1 MIRKEV
7 KTRVKKILFIIYK
20 FYLSGAE
27 KLVYDLAKNL
37 DKTQYEVSIVA
48 LYDSEDKENEK
59 AIMDELSKQKIQIF
73 QIGAKPG
80 GDRIKIILKLCN
92 LIKKYQIDIIHSHSF
107 FPNLYGRICGFLLRK
122 KVIITYHSVRDWNN
136 KKTLLIDRLL
146 DSIQKCST
154 AVSNDVLE
162 EYRKHFGN
170 NRKQEPI
177 VINNGII
184 IHDYNR
190 INKLEKNKIIRE
202 LELEDDD
209 IVLLNVGRVT
219 RVKDQH
225 IIIDAINELIK
236 RENYKIKLIV
246 AGDISDKDYYNYLW
260 KLVNNYKLENNI
272 KLLGPRTDIPLL
284 LHISNIFIF
293 PSLWEAQGIALLEA
307 MAAKKPIIASNIKA
321 FKTILR
327 DGENALLIDPKDVS
341 TLVDKL
347 KILLSNKILQNK
359 LAKNAYKC
367 VQNYDFYKNTFNK
380 YLQIY
385 QNI

>member
-1 MIRKEV
+1 
-7 KTRVKKILFIIYK
+7 
-20 FYLSGAE
+20 
-27 KLVYDLAKNL
+27 
-37 DKTQYEVSIVA
+37 
-48 LYDSEDKENEK
+48 
-59 AIMDELSKQKIQIF
+59 MDELSKQKIRIF

-202 LELEDDD
+202 LGIEDDD

-219 RVKDQH
+219 RVKNQH

-321 FKTILR
+321 FKSILR
-327 DGENALLIDPKDVS
+327 DKENALLVDPNDVFD
-341 TLVDKL
+341 LVDKL
-347 KILLSNKILQNK
+347 KLLIYNNDLREE
-359 LAKNAYKC
+359 LAENAYND
-367 VQNYDFYKNTFNK
+367 VQSYDFKKYTLCK
-380 YLQIY
+380 YLEIY
-385 QNI
+385 TLLNKSDNR